1 MPSPLT
7 SPGALRGQLAEMLAD
22 AAVLRERLLLLQAAP
37 PLAMPRRL
45 TMPHRIP
52 IPIPRNA
59 AGRGTAPAE
68 PLRLAATLA
77 MLAPRLDPL

>member
-1 MPSPLT
+1 LT

-45 TMPHRIP
+45 TMPHRIT
-52 IPIPRNA
+52 ISIPRNA